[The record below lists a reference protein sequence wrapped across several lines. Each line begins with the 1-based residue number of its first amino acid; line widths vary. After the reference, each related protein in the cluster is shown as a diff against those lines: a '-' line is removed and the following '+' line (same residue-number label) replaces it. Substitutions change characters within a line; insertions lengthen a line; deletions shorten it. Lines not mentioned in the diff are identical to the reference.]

1 MYLLTHGKH
10 PPISVKKE
18 IKHVWSRMSSYIYKR
33 AVFSSVVFFPSLT
46 HLSRFMH
53 LLLFLFNNE
62 KLEPALFPLNTKEN
76 ITHKM
81 VITDGYSKSNIFL
94 SFCLKKKNNFLTCCC
109 RLNLFVGL
117 LVEILYTELFCDLL
131 HLLWKLAEINI

>member
-10 PPISVKKE
+10 PPISVTKE

-94 SFCLKKKNNFLTCCC
+94 SFCFKKIIFWLAVAGWIYLWVCWL
-109 RLNLFVGL
+109 R
-117 LVEILYTELFCDLL
+117 FCIQSSSVIYCTFY
-131 HLLWKLAEINI
+131 EN

>member
-1 MYLLTHGKH
+1 
-10 PPISVKKE
+10 
-18 IKHVWSRMSSYIYKR
+18 MSSYFYKR

-94 SFCLKKKNNFLTCCC
+94 SFCLKKNNNFLTCCC

-131 HLLWKLAEINI
+131 HLL